1 LNSSVHPVHSPDF
14 GPLSSVY
21 ACKCARV
28 HAHPHPNPSPR
39 QLIRANH
46 HRTTAGRACTHGCA
60 LLGVQ
65 PKRISLLNWRG
76 TASVRVKRNGLSPLC
91 RTLPSAPIKGKCS
104 GNGASDGL
112 GIRAYGSKDGLTIS
126 TRLSAS
132 RDRIYWTFWHGAS
145 GGYARESWHPAT
157 PSSWR
162 PWCRSWSMPCL
173 PRPRR
178 TTRFPRKVL
187 LVLKQ
192 S

>member
-1 LNSSVHPVHSPDF
+1 M
-14 GPLSSVY
+14 VY
-21 ACKCARV
+21 AVVPVSGRQHARCV
-28 HAHPHPNPSPR
+28 LPYSGMHANIRVISNPPPPSTHTRVSLPNW
-39 QLIRANH
+39 L
-46 HRTTAGRACTHGCA
+46 
-60 LLGVQ
+60 
-65 PKRISLLNWRG
+65 G
-76 TASVRVKRNGLSPLC
+76 TASARVKRSGLSPWY
-91 RTLPSAPIKGKCS
+91 RTPSSAPIKGKCS